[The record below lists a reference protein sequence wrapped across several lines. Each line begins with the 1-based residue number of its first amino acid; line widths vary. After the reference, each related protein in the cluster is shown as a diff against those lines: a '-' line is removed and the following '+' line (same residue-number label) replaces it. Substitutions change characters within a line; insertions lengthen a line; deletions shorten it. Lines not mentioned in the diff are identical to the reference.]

1 MVPVRVPD
9 GMARGGG
16 GVSIRANTELAQGSM
31 WEVETMSVGL
41 KIQQNWVKDSAG
53 NRGDGENGIIQK

>member
-1 MVPVRVPD
+1 
-9 GMARGGG
+9 
-16 GVSIRANTELAQGSM
+16 M